1 MERNSQKQN
10 LGEDPVGPLLLKLAI
25 PTIIAQI
32 VNLLYNL
39 VDRIYIGHIPEV
51 GDMALTGLGL
61 CFPVI
66 MMITAFSSLIGA
78 GGAPRAAIYMGKG
91 DMDSAEQILGNCTAM
106 LFGLSIALTVLLE
119 SGGPAILRLF
129 GASDNTFPYAI
140 SYMRIY
146 VFGTICVMTTL
157 GLNMFVTTQGFS
169 KISMMTVLIGAVLNI
184 ILDPIFIFVL
194 GMGVQGAALATIL
207 SQGVSALWVLR
218 FLTGKKTRLKIRP
231 VKMRVRRKVIL
242 PVLALGVA
250 PFIMNLTES
259 LLNVAFNSS
268 LAKFGGD
275 AAVGA
280 MTILS
285 SIMQLQFLPVQGLG
299 QGAQPLISF
308 NYGAGKIDR
317 VKKTF
322 RILLASS
329 LVYTLIFWLMVELFP
344 GIFVRLF
351 NNNSPTLI
359 SLTKWAL
366 RIYMGASGLF
376 GIQMAVQQ
384 TFMALGQ
391 AKLSL
396 LIACLRKVILLIPL
410 IYILPFF
417 FANKVFA
424 VFLAEPV
431 ADLLSVVTAGTL
443 FTLNINKILAKP
455 ALERA

>member
-1 MERNSQKQN
+1 MDNTAKKQN
-10 LGEDPVGPLLLKLAI
+10 LGEGPVGPLLLNLAI
-25 PTIIAQI
+25 PTIIAQL

-39 VDRIYIGHIPEV
+39 VDRIYIGHIPKV

-91 DMDSAEQILGNCTAM
+91 DLDSAEHILGNCTAM
-106 LFGLSIALTVLLE
+106 LAGISVLLTLLLE
-119 SGGPAILRLF
+119 WNGPLILRLF
-129 GASDNTFPYAI
+129 GASDHTFPYAI

-146 VFGTICVMTTL
+146 VFGTACVMMTL

-169 KISMMTVLIGAVLNI
+169 KISMMTVLIGAALNI

-194 GMGVQGAALATIL
+194 GMGVRGAALATIL
-207 SQGVSALWVLR
+207 SQGVSAIWVIR
-218 FLTGKKTRLKIRP
+218 FLTGGKTRLRIRP
-231 VKMRVRRKVIL
+231 SKLRVKRAVIL
-242 PVLALGVA
+242 PVMALGVA

-268 LAKFGGD
+268 LSKYGGD

-285 SIMQLQFLPVQGLG
+285 SIMQLQFLPVQGLS
-299 QGAQPLISF
+299 QGAQPLLSY

-322 RILLASS
+322 RILIASC
-329 LVYTLIFWLMVELFP
+329 LIYTLIFWAMVELFP

-351 NNNSPTLI
+351 NNSSPSLI

-366 RIYMGASGLF
+366 RIYMGTSGLF

-391 AKLSL
+391 ARLSL
-396 LIACLRKVILLIPL
+396 FIACLRKVILLIPL
-410 IYILPFF
+410 IYLLPLF
-417 FANKVFA
+417 FADKVFA

-431 ADLLSVVTAGTL
+431 ADLISVVTAGTL
-443 FTLNINKILAKP
+443 FSLNINKILAKP
-455 ALERA
+455 ALERS

>member
-322 RILLASS
+322 RILLVSS

-417 FANKVFA
+417 FADKVFA

>member
-1 MERNSQKQN
+1 MEKNTKNQN
-10 LGEDPVGPLLLKLAI
+10 LGKDPVGPLLMKLAI
-25 PTIIAQI
+25 PTIIAQL

-51 GDMALTGLGL
+51 GGMALTGLGL

-78 GGAPRAAIYMGKG
+78 GGAPRSAIYMGKG
-91 DMDSAEQILGNCTAM
+91 DMDSAEHILGNCTAM
-106 LFGLSIALTVLLE
+106 LLGISVALTAVLE
-119 SGGPAILRLF
+119 MSGPAILRMF

-146 VFGTICVMTTL
+146 VFGTVCVMMTL

-169 KISMMTVLIGAVLNI
+169 KISMMTVLIGAILNI
-184 ILDPIFIFVL
+184 ILDPIFIFAF
-194 GMGVQGAALATIL
+194 GMGVQGAALATII

-218 FLTGKKTRLKIRP
+218 FLTGPKTKLRIRVGKMH
-231 VKMRVRRKVIL
+231 VKRTVIL
-242 PVLALGVA
+242 PVMALGIA
-250 PFIMNLTES
+250 PFIMNITES

-268 LAKFGGD
+268 LSKFGGD

-308 NYGAGKIDR
+308 NYGAGNISR

-322 RILLASS
+322 RILLVSS
-329 LVYTLIFWLMVELFP
+329 LIYTLVFWGFVELFP
-344 GIFVRLF
+344 GVFVRLF
-351 NNNSPTLI
+351 NNNSPELI

-366 RIYMGASGLF
+366 RIYMGATGLF

-410 IYILPFF
+410 IYILPLFF
-417 FANKVFA
+417 SDKVFA

-431 ADLLSVVTAGTL
+431 ADLLSIITAGTL
-443 FTLNINKILAKP
+443 FAVNINKILARP
-455 ALERA
+455 ALERT

>member
-280 MTILS
+280 MTIRS

-322 RILLASS
+322 RILLVSS

-417 FANKVFA
+417 FADKVFA

>member
-1 MERNSQKQN
+1 MKKISKNQN
-10 LGEDPVGPLLLKLAI
+10 LGEDPIGRLLFNLAI

-39 VDRIYIGHIPEV
+39 VDRVYIGHIPEV

-61 CFPVI
+61 CFPII

-106 LFGLSIALTVLLE
+106 LLGISITLTAVLE
-119 SGGPAILRLF
+119 MIGPMLLRLF

-146 VFGTICVMTTL
+146 VFGTVCVMMTL

-184 ILDPIFIFVL
+184 ILDPIFIFL
-194 GMGVQGAALATIL
+194 FGMGVQGAALATIL
-207 SQGVSALWVLR
+207 SQCVSALWVLR
-218 FLTGKKTRLKIRP
+218 FLTGKKTKLRIRR
-231 VKMRVRRKVIL
+231 VQMRIKRSVIL
-242 PVLALGVA
+242 PVLALGIA

-308 NYGAGKIDR
+308 NYGAGSIDR

-329 LVYTLIFWLMVELFP
+329 LIYTLLFWGLVEAFP
-344 GIFVRLF
+344 GAFVRLF
-351 NNNSPTLI
+351 NNNSPALI

-366 RIYMGASGLF
+366 RIYMGTSGLF
-376 GIQMAVQQ
+376 GIQMAIQQ

-396 LIACLRKVILLIPL
+396 FIACLRKVILLIPL

-417 FANKVFA
+417 FADKVFA
-424 VFLAEPV
+424 VFLAEPT
-431 ADLLSVVTAGTL
+431 ADLLSVITAGTL
-443 FTLNINKILAKP
+443 FALNINKILAKP

>member
-1 MERNSQKQN
+1 MKKNAQKQK
-10 LGEDPVGPLLLKLAI
+10 LGQDPVGPLLLKLAV
-25 PTIIAQI
+25 PTIIAQL

-39 VDRIYIGHIPEV
+39 VDRIYIGHIPDV
-51 GDMALTGLGL
+51 GGMALTGLGL

-78 GGAPRAAIYMGKG
+78 GGAPRAAIFMGKG
-91 DMDSAEQILGNCTAM
+91 NMDSAEQILGNCTAM
-106 LFGLSIALTVLLE
+106 LLGISIALTVILE
-119 SGGPAILRLF
+119 MAGPAILWIF

-146 VFGTICVMTTL
+146 VFGTVCVMMTL

-184 ILDPIFIFVL
+184 ILDPIFIFAF
-194 GMGVQGAALATIL
+194 GMGVQGAALATII
-207 SQGVSALWVLR
+207 SQGVSALWVLH
-218 FLTGKKTRLKIRP
+218 FLTGSKTKLRIRAG
-231 VKMRVRRKVIL
+231 KMRVRRAVIL
-242 PVLALGVA
+242 PVMALGVA
-250 PFIMNLTES
+250 PFIMNITES

-268 LAKFGGD
+268 LSKFGGD

-308 NYGAGKIDR
+308 NYGAGNIDR

-322 RILLASS
+322 RILLVSS
-329 LVYTLIFWLMVELFP
+329 LVYTLVFWGFVELFP
-344 GIFVRLF
+344 GVFVRLF
-351 NNNSPTLI
+351 NNNSPELI

-366 RIYMGASGLF
+366 RIYMGATGLF

-410 IYILPFF
+410 IYILPLFF
-417 FANKVFA
+417 SDKVFA

-431 ADLLSVVTAGTL
+431 ADLLSVITAGNL
-443 FTLNINKILAKP
+443 FAFNINKILAKP
-455 ALERA
+455 ALGQA

>member
-275 AAVGA
+275 VAVGA